1 MERSRKQM
9 RSKKGGL
16 YILWEYKLPYLFLLP
31 GVILLIFFLAVPLIS
46 GIYMSF
52 QKISLKGI
60 SEFVGFQNY
69 RLLVGEERF
78 RNNLLLS
85 VLYVAGN
92 VGLSV
97 PLAYAAALL
106 ITGKLRGTQF
116 FRAIFLTPFI
126 VTPVVSA
133 ILFRSMVDPSSGPIS
148 TLLEMVAGKRYIIL
162 ADSTLAMLTII
173 GHSFWRSFSFVMLF
187 LAAGIATIPT
197 EIYEAAKV
205 DGAGAWARFRSVTFP
220 LTKVHL
226 AIVLLII
233 TMWTVQDAETV
244 YALTGGGPGYS
255 TEVTAVRLFKDA
267 FINFNLSYG
276 ATIGVFLLILSAI
289 FMVLYFNLMMRGG
302 EHSQ

>member
-1 MERSRKQM
+1 MEISRKQM

-16 YILWEYKLPYLFLLP
+16 YILWEYKLPYLFLVP
-31 GVILLIFFLAVPLIS
+31 SVILLIFFLALPLIS

-52 QKISLKGI
+52 QKISLAGI

-133 ILFRSMVDPSSGPIS
+133 ILFRSMVDPSFGPIT
-148 TLLEMVAGKRYIIL
+148 TLLEMITGKRYIIL

-220 LTKVHL
+220 LTKMHL

-276 ATIGVFLLILSAI
+276 ATIGVFLLMLSAV
-289 FMVLYFNLMMRGG
+289 FMALYFNLMMRGG
-302 EHSQ
+302 ELSQ

>member
-31 GVILLIFFLAVPLIS
+31 SVILLIFFLAAPLVS

-52 QKISLKGI
+52 QKISLKGV
-60 SEFVGFQNY
+60 SEFVGFKNY
-69 RLLVGEERF
+69 SLLLGEGRF

-106 ITGKLRGTQF
+106 ITSKLRGTQF
-116 FRAIFLTPFI
+116 FRAFFLIPFI
-126 VTPVVSA
+126 VAPVVSA
-133 ILFRSMVDPSSGPIS
+133 VLFRSMVDPSFGPI
-148 TLLEMVAGKRYIIL
+148 TALLEMITGERYIVL

-173 GHSFWRSFSFVMLF
+173 GHSFWRSFSFIMLF

-197 EIYEAAKV
+197 ELYEAAKV
-205 DGAGAWARFRSVTFP
+205 DGAGAWARFSHITFP
-220 LTKVHL
+220 LTKIHL
-226 AIVLLII
+226 TIVLLII
-233 TMWTVQDAETV
+233 TMWTLQDAETV
-244 YALTGGGPGYS
+244 YALTRGGPGYS

-267 FINFNLSYG
+267 FVNFNLSYG
-276 ATIGVFLLILSAI
+276 ATIGVFLLMISAVFMI
-289 FMVLYFNLMMRGG
+289 FYFKLMGG
-302 EHSQ
+302 AEHY

>member
-1 MERSRKQM
+1 MEKSGKQM

-16 YILWEYKLPYLFLLP
+16 HILWGYKLPYLFLLP
-31 GVILLIFFLAVPLIS
+31 SVILLIFFLAAPLVS

-52 QKISLKGI
+52 QKISLKGV
-60 SEFVGFQNY
+60 SEFVGFKNY
-69 RLLVGEERF
+69 SLLLGEERF
-78 RNNLLLS
+78 RNNLLFS

-92 VGLSV
+92 VGFSI

-116 FRAIFLTPFI
+116 FRSIFLIPFI
-126 VTPVVSA
+126 VAPVVSA
-133 ILFRSMVDPSSGPIS
+133 ILFRSMVDPSFGPIT
-148 TLLEMVAGKRYIIL
+148 TLLEMITGKRYIIL

-197 EIYEAAKV
+197 ELYEAAKV
-205 DGAGAWARFRSVTFP
+205 DGAGAWARFGRITFP
-220 LTKVHL
+220 LTKIHL
-226 AIVLLII
+226 TIVLLII
-233 TMWTVQDAETV
+233 TMWTLQDAETV
-244 YALTGGGPGYS
+244 YALTQGGPGYS

-276 ATIGVFLLILSAI
+276 ATIGVFLLMMSAI
-289 FMVLYFNLMMRGG
+289 FMIFYFKLMGG
-302 EHSQ
+302 AEHY

>member
-1 MERSRKQM
+1 
-9 RSKKGGL
+9 
-16 YILWEYKLPYLFLLP
+16 
-31 GVILLIFFLAVPLIS
+31 
-46 GIYMSF
+46 
-52 QKISLKGI
+52 
-60 SEFVGFQNY
+60 
-69 RLLVGEERF
+69 
-78 RNNLLLS
+78 
-85 VLYVAGN
+85 
-92 VGLSV
+92 
-97 PLAYAAALL
+97 
-106 ITGKLRGTQF
+106 
-116 FRAIFLTPFI
+116 
-126 VTPVVSA
+126 
-133 ILFRSMVDPSSGPIS
+133 MVDPSFGPIS
-148 TLLEMVAGKRYIIL
+148 ALLEMITGERYIIL

-187 LAAGIATIPT
+187 LAAGIATIPA

-220 LTKVHL
+220 LTKMHL

-233 TMWTVQDAETV
+233 TMWTLQDAETV

-276 ATIGVFLLILSAI
+276 ATIGVFLLMLSAV

>member
-1 MERSRKQM
+1 M

-31 GVILLIFFLAVPLIS
+31 GVILLIFFLAGPLIS

-52 QKISLKGI
+52 QKISLSGI

-78 RNNLLLS
+78 RNNLLFS
-85 VLYVAGN
+85 VLYVVGN

-106 ITGKLRGTQF
+106 ITGRLRGTQF
-116 FRAIFLTPFI
+116 FRAIFLIPFI

-133 ILFRSMVDPSSGPIS
+133 ILFRSMVDPSFGPIS
-148 TLLEMVAGKRYIIL
+148 ALLEMITGERYIIL

-205 DGAGAWARFRSVTFP
+205 DGAGAWARFRNVTFP
-220 LTKVHL
+220 LTKMHL

-267 FINFNLSYG
+267 FVNFNLSYG
-276 ATIGVFLLILSAI
+276 ATIGVFLLMLSAV

>member
-1 MERSRKQM
+1 MEKSGKQM

-16 YILWEYKLPYLFLLP
+16 YILWGYKLPYLFLLP
-31 GVILLIFFLAVPLIS
+31 SVILLIFFLAAPLVS

-52 QKISLKGI
+52 QKISLKGV
-60 SEFVGFQNY
+60 SEFVGFRNY
-69 RLLVGEERF
+69 SLLLGEERF
-78 RNNLLLS
+78 RNNLLFS

-92 VGLSV
+92 VGFSI

-116 FRAIFLTPFI
+116 FRSIFLIPFI
-126 VTPVVSA
+126 VAPVVSA
-133 ILFRSMVDPSSGPIS
+133 ILFRSMVDPSFGPIT
-148 TLLEMVAGKRYIIL
+148 TLLEVITGKRYIIL

-197 EIYEAAKV
+197 ELYEAAKV
-205 DGAGAWARFRSVTFP
+205 DGAGAWARFGHITFP
-220 LTKVHL
+220 LTKIHL
-226 AIVLLII
+226 TIVLLII
-233 TMWTVQDAETV
+233 TMWTLQDAETV
-244 YALTGGGPGYS
+244 YALTQGGPGYS

-276 ATIGVFLLILSAI
+276 ATIGVFLLMMSAI
-289 FMVLYFNLMMRGG
+289 FMIFYFKLMGG
-302 EHSQ
+302 VEHY

>member
-9 RSKKGGL
+9 SSRKGGL

-31 GVILLIFFLAVPLIS
+31 SVILLIFFLAAPLVS

-52 QKISLKGI
+52 QKISLRGI
-60 SEFVGFQNY
+60 SEFVGFRNY
-69 RLLVGEERF
+69 RLLLGEGRF
-78 RNNLLLS
+78 RNNLLFS

-106 ITGKLRGTQF
+106 ITGKLRGIQF
-116 FRAIFLTPFI
+116 FRAIFLIPFI

-133 ILFRSMVDPSSGPIS
+133 ILFRSMVNPSFGPI
-148 TLLEMVAGKRYIIL
+148 TALLEMITGKHYIIL

-173 GHSFWRSFSFVMLF
+173 GHSFWRSFSFIMLF

-197 EIYEAAKV
+197 ELYEAGKV
-205 DGAGAWARFRSVTFP
+205 DGAGAWARFSHITFP
-220 LTKVHL
+220 LTKIHL
-226 AIVLLII
+226 TIVLLII
-233 TMWTVQDAETV
+233 TMWTLQDAETV
-244 YALTGGGPGYS
+244 YALTQGGPGYS

-276 ATIGVFLLILSAI
+276 ATIGVFLLMMSAVFMI
-289 FMVLYFNLMMRGG
+289 FYFKLMGG
-302 EHSQ
+302 AEHY

>member
-1 MERSRKQM
+1 M

-31 GVILLIFFLAVPLIS
+31 GVILLIFFLALPLIS

-52 QKISLKGI
+52 QKISLAGI

-133 ILFRSMVDPSSGPIS
+133 ILFRSMVDPSFGPIT
-148 TLLEMVAGKRYIIL
+148 TLLEMITGKRYIIL

-205 DGAGAWARFRSVTFP
+205 DGAGAWARFRNVTFP
-220 LTKVHL
+220 LTKIHL

-276 ATIGVFLLILSAI
+276 ATIGVFLLMLSAV

-302 EHSQ
+302 ELSQ

>member
-1 MERSRKQM
+1 M

-16 YILWEYKLPYLFLLP
+16 HILWGYKLPYLFLLP
-31 GVILLIFFLAVPLIS
+31 SVILLIFFLAAPLVS

-52 QKISLKGI
+52 QKISLKGV
-60 SEFVGFQNY
+60 SEFVGFRNY
-69 RLLVGEERF
+69 SLLFGEERF
-78 RNNLLLS
+78 RNNLLFS

-92 VGLSV
+92 VGFSI

-116 FRAIFLTPFI
+116 FRSIFLIPFI
-126 VTPVVSA
+126 VAPVVSA
-133 ILFRSMVDPSSGPIS
+133 ILFRSMVDPSFGPIT
-148 TLLEMVAGKRYIIL
+148 TLLEVITGKRYIIL

-197 EIYEAAKV
+197 ELYEAAKV
-205 DGAGAWARFRSVTFP
+205 DGAGAWARFGHITFP
-220 LTKVHL
+220 LTKIHL
-226 AIVLLII
+226 TIVLLII
-233 TMWTVQDAETV
+233 TMWTLQDAETV
-244 YALTGGGPGYS
+244 YALTQGGPGYS

-276 ATIGVFLLILSAI
+276 ATIGVFLLMMSAI
-289 FMVLYFNLMMRGG
+289 FMIFYFKLMGG
-302 EHSQ
+302 AEHY

>member
-1 MERSRKQM
+1 M

-16 YILWEYKLPYLFLLP
+16 YIFWEYKLPYLFLLP
-31 GVILLIFFLAVPLIS
+31 SVVLLIFFLAAPLIS

-52 QKISLKGI
+52 QKISLKGV
-60 SEFVGFQNY
+60 SEFVGFKNY
-69 RLLVGEERF
+69 HLLLGEGRF

-85 VLYVAGN
+85 VLYVLGN

-97 PLAYAAALL
+97 PLAYAAAFL

-116 FRAIFLTPFI
+116 FRAIFLIPFI
-126 VTPVVSA
+126 VAPVVSA
-133 ILFRSMVDPSSGPIS
+133 ILFRSMVDPSFGPL
-148 TLLEMVAGKRYIIL
+148 TALLEVITGKRYIIL

-173 GHSFWRSFSFVMLF
+173 GHSFWRSFSFIMLF
-187 LAAGIATIPT
+187 LAAGMATIPT

-205 DGAGAWARFRSVTFP
+205 DGAGAWARFSHITFP
-220 LTKVHL
+220 LTKIHL
-226 AIVLLII
+226 TIVLLII
-233 TMWTVQDAETV
+233 SMWTLQDAETV

-276 ATIGVFLLILSAI
+276 ATIGVFLLMISAV
-289 FMVLYFNLMMRGG
+289 FMVFYFKLMGG
-302 EHSQ
+302 AEHY

>member
-1 MERSRKQM
+1 MEKSGKQM

-16 YILWEYKLPYLFLLP
+16 YILWGYKLPYLFLLP
-31 GVILLIFFLAVPLIS
+31 SVILLIFFLAAPLVS

-52 QKISLKGI
+52 QKISLKGV
-60 SEFVGFQNY
+60 SEFVGFRNY
-69 RLLVGEERF
+69 SLLLGEERF
-78 RNNLLLS
+78 RNNLLFS

-92 VGLSV
+92 VGFSI

-116 FRAIFLTPFI
+116 FRSIFLIPFI
-126 VTPVVSA
+126 VAPVVSA
-133 ILFRSMVDPSSGPIS
+133 ILFRSMVDPSFGPIT
-148 TLLEMVAGKRYIIL
+148 TLLEVITGKRYIIL

-197 EIYEAAKV
+197 ELYEAAKV
-205 DGAGAWARFRSVTFP
+205 DGAGAWARFGHITFP
-220 LTKVHL
+220 LTKIHL
-226 AIVLLII
+226 TIVLLII
-233 TMWTVQDAETV
+233 TMWTLQDAETV
-244 YALTGGGPGYS
+244 YALTQGGPGYS

-276 ATIGVFLLILSAI
+276 ATIGVFLLMMSAI
-289 FMVLYFNLMMRGG
+289 FMIFYFKLMGG
-302 EHSQ
+302 AEHY

>member
-1 MERSRKQM
+1 M

-31 GVILLIFFLAVPLIS
+31 SAVLLIFFLAAPLIS

-69 RLLVGEERF
+69 HLLVGEERF

-85 VLYVAGN
+85 IFYVVGN

-133 ILFRSMVDPSSGPIS
+133 ILFRSMVDPSFGPI
-148 TLLEMVAGKRYIIL
+148 TALLETITGKRYIIL

-197 EIYEAAKV
+197 EIYEAARV
-205 DGAGAWARFRSVTFP
+205 DGAGAWTRFKSITFP
-220 LTKVHL
+220 LTKIHL

-276 ATIGVFLLILSAI
+276 ATIGVFLLMLSAV
-289 FMVLYFNLMMRGG
+289 FMLLYFNLMTKRG
-302 EHSQ
+302 EHF

>member
-1 MERSRKQM
+1 M

-31 GVILLIFFLAVPLIS
+31 SVILLIFFLAAPLIS

-52 QKISLKGI
+52 QKISLAGI

-85 VLYVAGN
+85 VLYVVGN

-106 ITGKLRGTQF
+106 ITGKLRGTRF

-133 ILFRSMVDPSSGPIS
+133 ILFRSMVDPSFGPIS
-148 TLLEMVAGKRYIIL
+148 ALLEMITGERYIIL

-187 LAAGIATIPT
+187 LAAGIATIPA

-220 LTKVHL
+220 LTKMHL

-233 TMWTVQDAETV
+233 TMWTLQDAETV

-267 FINFNLSYG
+267 FINFNISYG
-276 ATIGVFLLILSAI
+276 ATIGVFLLMLSAV

-302 EHSQ
+302 EYF

>member
-1 MERSRKQM
+1 
-9 RSKKGGL
+9 
-16 YILWEYKLPYLFLLP
+16 
-31 GVILLIFFLAVPLIS
+31 
-46 GIYMSF
+46 
-52 QKISLKGI
+52 
-60 SEFVGFQNY
+60 
-69 RLLVGEERF
+69 
-78 RNNLLLS
+78 
-85 VLYVAGN
+85 
-92 VGLSV
+92 
-97 PLAYAAALL
+97 
-106 ITGKLRGTQF
+106 
-116 FRAIFLTPFI
+116 
-126 VTPVVSA
+126 
-133 ILFRSMVDPSSGPIS
+133 
-148 TLLEMVAGKRYIIL
+148 
-162 ADSTLAMLTII
+162 MLTII

-205 DGAGAWARFRSVTFP
+205 DGAGVWARFRSVTFP
-220 LTKVHL
+220 LTKMHL

-276 ATIGVFLLILSAI
+276 ATIGVFLLMLSAV